1 MVSHALYGTVL
12 IPVDGLAVVDGVV
25 HCDVALERDA
35 HGHEDGGGHGDGEEG
50 EQEVREQ
57 DEVQLRRQLRGRGT
71 ESVSVSHCE
80 IEACSQEYGL
90 GVYDKRVDLNC
101 NISLT

>member
-1 MVSHALYGTVL
+1 MNMNGIHGTVL

-25 HCDVALERDA
+25 NCDVALERDA

-57 DEVQLRRQLRGRGT
+57 DEVQLRRQLRGGGT
-71 ESVSVSHCE
+71 ESVSVSHSSE
-80 IEACSQEYGL
+80 IEAARTAAAMLARIRTSC
-90 GVYDKRVDLNC
+90 
-101 NISLT
+101 I

>member
-1 MVSHALYGTVL
+1 MI

-25 HCDVALERDA
+25 HRDVALERDA

-57 DEVQLRRQLRGRGT
+57 DEVQLRRQLRGKEGR
-71 ESVSVSHCE
+71 
-80 IEACSQEYGL
+80 Y
-90 GVYDKRVDLNC
+90 
-101 NISLT
+101 